1 MSRCEGGGVPAP
13 KARPAVV
20 IDIVMSSS
28 FFCIIERFEP
38 CSSSIK
44 ERGGG
49 EEGAKSE
56 RERVVI

>member
-1 MSRCEGGGVPAP
+1 MSRSEGGVPAP

-38 CSSSIK
+38 CSSSVK
-44 ERGGG
+44 KGEGERRVQK
-49 EEGAKSE
+49 A
-56 RERVVI
+56 RERK